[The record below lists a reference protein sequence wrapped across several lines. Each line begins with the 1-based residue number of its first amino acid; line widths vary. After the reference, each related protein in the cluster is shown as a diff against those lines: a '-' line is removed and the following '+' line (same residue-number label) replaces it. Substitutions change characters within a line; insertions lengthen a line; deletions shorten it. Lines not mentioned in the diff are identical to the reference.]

1 MTPSVLIVG
10 GLGYIGSVLYE
21 VIKEEDWQVEILDN
35 HLYKELQ
42 PTNQFIEADIRDEN
56 AIKKIIQKHDII
68 VNLAAIVGDPA
79 CLIDTNL
86 AIDINC
92 IGTRHVAEYCKKFNK
107 KIVHISTCSI
117 YGSEPNVLVKEE
129 NGGFPIDFYGQT
141 KYTQERLVR
150 EICSEDFCVLRLGTA
165 FGLSPRM
172 RYDLVVNA
180 FAARAVKFNKI
191 TVFGGEQ
198 ERPFVHIRDISRAI
212 VHVIKNNLNGI
223 FNVRGENL
231 SLLKLSEIV
240 KEITNCQV
248 EINTNVTDKRSYMV
262 DSSKLLSTG
271 FEFKYDIAYAIEEI
285 VNSPT
290 ALEMHKGI
298 YSNLKLAERV
308 KIATTIGMKDL
319 RLIPGGVAV
328 DDRGCLNFAN
338 DFNFYGVKRFYQ
350 VQNFSTSTIRAFH
363 GHLREAKYVYVAKG
377 SAIVAAVELDD
388 IKSPSKNKKVNR
400 FILSDKKPQVLF
412 IPPKYANGFRPL
424 EEDTRILFFSTS
436 SLEESKGDDYRF
448 PVDYWGKEVWEVEN
462 R

>member
-1 MTPSVLIVG
+1 MTPNVLIIG

-21 VIKEEDWQVEILDN
+21 IIEEAGWNVEILDN
-35 HLYKELQ
+35 HLYKELK
-42 PTNQFIEADIRDEN
+42 PTNLFIEADIRDKD
-56 AIKKIIQKHDII
+56 AIKKYIQKNDVI

-92 IGTRHVAEYCKKFNK
+92 IGTRFIAELCKKYNK

-117 YGSEPNVLVKEE
+117 YGSEPNVLMKEE
-129 NGGFPIDFYGQT
+129 DESFPIDFYGQT
-141 KYTQERLVR
+141 KYTQERIVR

-165 FGLSPRM
+165 YGLSPRM
-172 RYDLVVNA
+172 RYDLVVNT

-212 VHVIKNNLNGI
+212 VHIIKNNLNGI

-240 KEITNCQV
+240 KEITKCQV

-262 DSSKLLSTG
+262 DSSKLLNTG
-271 FEFKYDIAYAIEEI
+271 FEFKYNIAYAVEEI

-290 ALEMHKGI
+290 ALEMSKGI

-308 KIATTIGMKDL
+308 KIATTIGMRDL
-319 RLIPGGVAV
+319 RLIPGGIAV
-328 DDRGCLNFAN
+328 GDRGCLTFAN

-363 GHLREAKYVYVAKG
+363 GHLKEAKYVFVAKG

-388 IKSPSKNKKVNR
+388 IKTPSKNQKVNR
-400 FILSDKKPQVLF
+400 FILSDKNPQVLF

-448 PVDYWGKEVWEVEN
+448 PVDYWGKEIWEVEN